1 MLKRF
6 LGMSIGLLLVF
17 FAFSIAL
24 AEGKQAIGV
33 TNGSTLCTNRLQ
45 LRRPQRCTDEV
56 ARGDLTAL
64 AIEGIYPEHP
74 IPVGEVDLSLGK
86 VNYTYL
92 RSKRKDGTPL
102 YNSLSTVIKG
112 HDEYRTI
119 EPGFVYF
126 SWIDRVEQE
135 GTVAYMIAPGVYI
148 RGDGLSRVSIP
159 NFRGVTLKY
168 TPAQD
173 FGWVLT
179 TVETRVGPGRD
190 QANTGRWKYRYQMV
204 WIHGVERVD
213 GLDWYKVGPEDWI
226 EQRLMAVVFPDT
238 QQPQGIPA
246 DHWISINL
254 YEQTLTVYEGGE
266 MIYATL
272 VSSGL
277 DGWWTRPGVF
287 QVYKE
292 LERDFMGGAFEA
304 DRSDYYYLEDVPW
317 ILYFDESR
325 ALHGAY
331 WHNGFG
337 YPRSH
342 GCVNLSL
349 PDAHWLYNWA
359 QEGTWVHVFDPS
371 GETPTD
377 AEQYGVGGA

>member
-6 LGMSIGLLLVF
+6 LGMSIGLVLGLMV
-17 FAFSIAL
+17 FSIAM
-24 AEGKQAIGV
+24 AEGSQAIGV
-33 TNGSTLCTNRLQ
+33 GNGSSLCTNRLQ
-45 LRRPQRCTDEV
+45 LRHPQRCSMGREE
-56 ARGDLTAL
+56 LTAL

-74 IPVGEVDLSLGK
+74 IPVGRVDLSLGS
-86 VNYTYL
+86 VDYTYL

-102 YNSLSTVIKG
+102 YNSLSSVIKG
-112 HDEYRTI
+112 NDEYRRI

-126 SWIDRVEQE
+126 SWIDRVEQD

-148 RGDGLSRVSIP
+148 RGDGLSRISIP
-159 NFRGVTLKY
+159 NFRGVTLNY
-168 TPAQD
+168 TPTQP
-173 FGWVLT
+173 FGWVLSN
-179 TVETRVGPGRD
+179 VETRVGAGSE
-190 QANTGRWKYRYQMV
+190 QAKTGRWKYRYEMV
-204 WIHGVERVD
+204 WVHDVEKV
-213 GLDWYKVGPEDWI
+213 GELNWYKIGANDWI
-226 EQRLMAVVFPDT
+226 EQRLLAIVFPDPA
-238 QQPQGIPA
+238 QPEGITA
-246 DHWISINL
+246 DHWISIHL
-254 YEQTLTVYEGGE
+254 YEQTLMVYESGE
-266 MIYATL
+266 LIYATL

-277 DGWWTRPGVF
+277 NGWWTRPGVF
-287 QVYKE
+287 QVYKK

-349 PDAHWLYNWA
+349 PDANWLFNWA
-359 QEGTWVHVFDPS
+359 EEGTWVHVFDPS

-377 AEQYGVGGA
+377 AEFYGVGGA